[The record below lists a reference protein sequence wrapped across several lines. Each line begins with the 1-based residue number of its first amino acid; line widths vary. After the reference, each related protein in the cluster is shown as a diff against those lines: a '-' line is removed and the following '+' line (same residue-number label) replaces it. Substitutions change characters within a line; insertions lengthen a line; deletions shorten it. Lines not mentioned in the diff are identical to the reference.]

1 MSPINR
7 RKFLQKGAAGLAAL
21 PALGMLSCQT
31 ETPPAPVQEA
41 TKEAGT
47 APPLGLPIGLE
58 LYTVRNECEK
68 DFEGTLAKVAAIG
81 YKEVEVYDFYGKT
94 AADVRK
100 LLDANGL
107 TSPSGHLLMAKLKSG
122 LAKHIEDAKTLG
134 MEYLICPILDP
145 KDRDSMDD
153 FKRHAEFFN
162 KLGEQCKKA
171 GIQFGYHNHDFE
183 FKSYD
188 GVIPYDELLR
198 LTDPDLVKMELDCY
212 WMTRAGKDPVEYLT
226 KNPGRFPLLH
236 IKDAMKDAPTSTDLD
251 EGRGY
256 FTEVG
261 RGTIDWVRIFKAAPQ
276 GSVKHYYVEQ
286 DMCDGSPLDSI
297 KISYDYLKDLRV

>member
-21 PALGMLSCQT
+21 PAIGLISCQT
-31 ETPPAPVQEA
+31 EQPPAPAPKE
-41 TKEAGT
+41 EAGT

-100 LLDANGL
+100 LLEANGL
-107 TSPSGHLLMAKLKSG
+107 TAPSGHFMMEKLKKA
-122 LAKHIEDAKTLG
+122 LAKSIEDAKTVG
-134 MEYLICPILDP
+134 MEYFICPILDP
-145 KDRDSMDD
+145 KDRDSLDD

-162 KLGEQCKKA
+162 KVGEQCKKA
-171 GIQFGYHNHDFE
+171 GLQFGYHNHDFE

-188 GVIPYDELLR
+188 GVLPYDELLR
-198 LTDPDLVKMELDCY
+198 LTDPDLVKFELDCY
-212 WMTRAGKDPVEYLT
+212 WMTRAGKDPVEYMT

-236 IKDAMKDAPTSTDLD
+236 IKDAMKGAPTSTDLD

-261 RGTIDWVRIFKAAPQ
+261 KGTIDWVRIFKAAPT
-276 GSVKHYYVEQ
+276 GGVKHYYVEQ

-297 KISYDYLKDLRV
+297 KISYDYLKNLRV